1 MLVVVVVTPLSVAW
15 TWYRKLWV
23 FKLVPSLMM
32 LLTLEADGAF
42 IALLLVLQIFNIGSV
57 RKLEVVVEVEAESLS
72 SSSSLFSFLFCISCF
87 DSDFWS
93 QSLHFKPS
101 LLSFSNK
108 ASFHYVFSSLLLL
121 FSQHSLF
128 TCTTDLQL
136 IPSNSNQEWRFD
148 F

>member
-15 TWYRKLWV
+15 AWYRKLRV

-42 IALLLVLQIFNIGSV
+42 IALLVLQIFNIGSV
-57 RKLEVVVEVEAESLS
+57 RKLEVGAESLS